1 MNILVTGSEGFI
13 AKNLITHLSHN
24 PEYNI
29 LRINKKS
36 SDQNLYQKLIIADII
51 FHLAGVNKETYLEYT
66 YNNNYSFTEK
76 ICLFL
81 EKNFKKTKII
91 YASSTQV
98 KLNNDYGKSKLKA
111 EKILLNY
118 KRKTGAHVLIYRLPN
133 IFGKWSKAHYNSAVA
148 TFCYQVYKKQKITI
162 SDPDKKISLL
172 YIDDLIYDFLEVIR
186 LNKKN
191 NSFAKIKNIFSIS
204 LLNLAN
210 IIRSFNKKEKIYLPS
225 NISNSLIK
233 NLHSTYVSFFAKKDF
248 TYRLKKF
255 SDERGYFSEF
265 LKNSDF
271 GQISFFSI
279 LPNKIRGNH
288 YHHTK
293 TEKFVVITGKAR
305 FNFINIINK
314 KRFSI
319 LTDEN
324 TNLVINTIPG
334 WAHNIENIG
343 NKVAKV
349 LVWSN
354 EILDKKKP
362 DTIFYKV

>member
-1 MNILVTGSEGFI
+1 MNILVTGSDGFI
-13 AKNLITHLSHN
+13 AKNLIAHLTHNSK
-24 PEYNI
+24 YNI
-29 LRINKKS
+29 LKINKES
-36 SDQNLYQKLIIADII
+36 SDQDFHQKLIIADII
-51 FHLAGVNKETYLEYT
+51 FHLAGVNKEVYPEYT
-66 YNNNYSFTEK
+66 YTNNYSFIKK
-76 ICLFL
+76 ICFFL
-81 EKNFKKTKII
+81 ENNNKKTKII

-98 KLNNDYGKSKLKA
+98 KLNNAYGKSKLKA

-118 KRKTGAHVLIYRLPN
+118 KRKTGAQVLIYRLPN
-133 IFGKWSKAHYNSAVA
+133 IFGKWSKAHYNSVVA

-162 SDPDKKISLL
+162 SDPNKKILLL
-172 YIDDLIYDFLEVIR
+172 YIDDLIYDFLEAIKI
-186 LNKKN
+186 NTKN
-191 NSFAKIKNIFSIS
+191 NSFIKIKNIFSIS

-210 IIRSFNKKEKIYLPS
+210 VIRSFNKKEKIYLPS

-233 NLHSTYVSFFAKKDF
+233 NLYSTYISFFAKKDF
-248 TYRLKKF
+248 IYRLKKF
-255 SDERGYFSEF
+255 SDKRGHFSEF
-265 LKNSDF
+265 LKNLDF

-305 FNFINIINK
+305 FNFINILNK

-343 NKVAKV
+343 NKVAKI